1 MAETTADVDTGYEL
15 VELYGGAMKVLIPK
29 GFANMGSIYPIPDN
43 QEVFRSTSTKT
54 NIIIELVERLEPGS
68 YTLPEEVAAQLETS
82 SDTNKEELSAVLY
95 HLHDMCTS
103 NGDTYEILDLPKP
116 YPVQLIPSPAYTC
129 QALVTAKGKIS
140 DTQRLLNMLSD
151 STQQAT
157 STSTSTS
164 TGTAGTTGTTITTP
178 ITEHESTSTCHFFLV
193 RLAQYGTDILV
204 YINVPHDML
213 EESGV
218 PGAVAQEEMRAHDIM
233 ANMMRSLGIID
244 YSLFGG

>member
-1 MAETTADVDTGYEL
+1 MAEAVDPDTGYML
-15 VELYGGAMKVLIPK
+15 TELYGGAMKVLIPK
-29 GFANMGSIYPIPDN
+29 GFANIGSIFPIPDN

-68 YTLPEEVAAQLETS
+68 YTLPEEVVSQLETS
-82 SDTNKEELSAVLY
+82 SDSNQVELGAVLY
-95 HLHDMCTS
+95 HLHDMCTA
-103 NGDTYEILDLPKP
+103 NGDTYEILDPPKP

-129 QALVTAKGKIS
+129 QALVTSKGQLS
-140 DTQRLLNMLSD
+140 DTQRLLNMHSQ
-151 STQQAT
+151 SSPQAALT
-157 STSTSTS
+157 STP
-164 TGTAGTTGTTITTP
+164 AGTTGTTVTAPVPQQET
-178 ITEHESTSTCHFFLV
+178 TSTCHFFLV

-204 YINVPHDML
+204 YINVPHDKL